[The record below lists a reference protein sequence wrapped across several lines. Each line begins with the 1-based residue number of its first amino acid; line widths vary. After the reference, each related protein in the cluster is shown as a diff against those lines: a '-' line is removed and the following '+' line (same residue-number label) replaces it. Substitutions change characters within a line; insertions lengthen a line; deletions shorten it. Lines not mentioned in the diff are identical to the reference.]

1 MAKDDKEIVSRVSGV
16 LAQNLGSDCFDLW
29 FSSRTSF
36 AWNGARLQV
45 FATDVFTLD
54 RLRNKLR
61 GSIES
66 ACRQV
71 TGSAD
76 VEFRLVP
83 GPASGVSARPVPSK
97 RNAVLPSRTVDESAA
112 ESPVAEQTSSPRS
125 QSSVPARVPASVPET
140 PPATLAN
147 PEPRPTR
154 KSRSTSKPIAASRP
168 LFEELA
174 EPMRGPASSA
184 VALENDASSPK
195 RPGEGSQEEISPT
208 PSPGASTQSRSAN
221 RPAAN
226 RPRLT
231 SPPLEGP
238 AATSLPAKGP
248 AATSSASKRSNAKV
262 LAESAAAADQQTP
275 KGMRKESRAARNS
288 GTKTKSAANRETPKL
303 TAKSSPMEVPS
314 AMSASKGGLSKG
326 GPVKRSPAAAS
337 SSKSS
342 SAAAS
347 PSKSGPTA
355 KWVAPRDVP
364 SRKPLPYAVPTT
376 PPTRSTTASSAS
388 MPAPMPASVPAST
401 PAVLPA
407 RLPAHWSH
415 VVVGPCNQLAMTAVQ
430 SVARQPGSVSPLYLY
445 GPSGSGK
452 SLLVDCLLQ
461 DSRRRFPGRRAVML
475 SAEQFTSQF
484 VEALKG
490 TGLPS
495 FRRKYRDVDL
505 LILDDVH
512 FFAGKKATLI
522 ELQSTLDMLQRSGRQ
537 LVLTADRPPQE
548 IVGLGKE
555 LGNRLCGGL
564 VCRLEPPDAET
575 RMGILRHHCQQRGV
589 KAPSTVLD
597 LIVDGVQ
604 GDARLL
610 SGALWRLQ
618 AASQAWSRPITREL
632 AEGTLADLLRV
643 SRRVIRLPD
652 IEQAVC
658 EAFGLDSRSLQ
669 SDGKQRAVSQPRM
682 LAMWLARKYTRSALS
697 EIGQYFGRRSHTSVI
712 AANRKI
718 DQLMDSEA
726 PMPRSGGADAA
737 FLQAARRVELM
748 LRTGS

>member
-154 KSRSTSKPIAASRP
+154 KSRSTSKPIAATRP
-168 LFEELA
+168 LFAELA

-238 AATSLPAKGP
+238 AATRLPAKGP

-314 AMSASKGGLSKG
+314 A
-326 GPVKRSPAAAS
+326 
-337 SSKSS
+337 
-342 SAAAS
+342 
-347 PSKSGPTA
+347 T
-355 KWVAPRDVP
+355 
-364 SRKPLPYAVPTT
+364 
-376 PPTRSTTASSAS
+376 
-388 MPAPMPASVPAST
+388 
-401 PAVLPA
+401 
-407 RLPAHWSH
+407 
-415 VVVGPCNQLAMTAVQ
+415 
-430 SVARQPGSVSPLYLY
+430 
-445 GPSGSGK
+445 
-452 SLLVDCLLQ
+452 
-461 DSRRRFPGRRAVML
+461 
-475 SAEQFTSQF
+475 
-484 VEALKG
+484 
-490 TGLPS
+490 
-495 FRRKYRDVDL
+495 
-505 LILDDVH
+505 
-512 FFAGKKATLI
+512 
-522 ELQSTLDMLQRSGRQ
+522 
-537 LVLTADRPPQE
+537 
-548 IVGLGKE
+548 
-555 LGNRLCGGL
+555 
-564 VCRLEPPDAET
+564 
-575 RMGILRHHCQQRGV
+575 
-589 KAPSTVLD
+589 
-597 LIVDGVQ
+597 
-604 GDARLL
+604 
-610 SGALWRLQ
+610 
-618 AASQAWSRPITREL
+618 
-632 AEGTLADLLRV
+632 
-643 SRRVIRLPD
+643 
-652 IEQAVC
+652 
-658 EAFGLDSRSLQ
+658 
-669 SDGKQRAVSQPRM
+669 
-682 LAMWLARKYTRSALS
+682 
-697 EIGQYFGRRSHTSVI
+697 
-712 AANRKI
+712 
-718 DQLMDSEA
+718 
-726 PMPRSGGADAA
+726 
-737 FLQAARRVELM
+737 
-748 LRTGS
+748 